1 MADFSLAFAIEKFPE
16 VLKGVPSMLIVAVIS
31 MLLGTI
37 IGLIIALCRI
47 YKVPVLDRLGALYV
61 SFIRGTPLLVQLYV
75 VFYGT
80 PLLVDTLN
88 REWGWHLPLQEMSP
102 LAIALLAFTI
112 NSAAYQSEVIRGA
125 LLTTDSGQMEAA
137 YSIGMT
143 TSQGLIRIVAPQ
155 AFAVAL
161 PNLGNIFINLIKG
174 TSLAFAIKV
183 IEVMAQAKIVAG
195 DGYRYLEMY
204 FDASIIYWVICW
216 ICERLFVWLETRY
229 SRHEKRMAA

>member
-1 MADFSLAFAIEKFPE
+1 MVEFSLAFAIEKFPE
-16 VLKGVPSMLIVAVIS
+16 VLKGVPSMLFVAIIS
-31 MLLGTI
+31 MLLGTLL
-37 IGLIIALCRI
+37 GSVIALCRI
-47 YKVPVLDRLGALYV
+47 YKVPVLNKAGALYV

-80 PLLVDTLN
+80 PLLVDILN
-88 REWGWHLPLQEMSP
+88 EKWGWHIPLQDMSP

-125 LLTTDSGQMEAA
+125 LSNIEIGQMEAA
-137 YSIGMT
+137 QSIGMT
-143 TSQGLIRIVAPQ
+143 TSQALTRIIAPQ
-155 AFAVAL
+155 AFVTAL

-216 ICERLFVWLETRY
+216 GCERLFRWLETRY
-229 SRHEKRMAA
+229 SRHEKRITV